1 MFGHHKNHLGVLF
14 MKKVLTLL
22 IVLVLFASYTHAQE
36 DTTYTKLKEKI
47 EEVKG
52 ALEGLNETYLETKTT
67 VDALKKIKLS
77 GYIQT
82 QFQSADVDGIAS
94 FSGGNF
100 GAGMHNR
107 FMVRRGRLKA
117 MYDNDLTQFVLQI
130 DATEKGLGLKDA
142 YVFFKEPWLKSFGLK
157 AGVFDRPFG
166 FEISYSSSSRES
178 PERSRLF
185 QTLFP
190 GERDLGVSFE
200 YSPYIPFEDFLG
212 YFNFKGGF
220 FAGNGVNPEVDNQKD
235 FIGRLGFQL
244 PLTEENFE
252 IDGGISA
259 YMGKVKLASGKSI
272 FTVNS
277 PTLAAAATSE
287 AWADR
292 SYLGLDAQV
301 YYSLPLL
308 GGFTL
313 RGEFINGKQPG
324 GSSTS
329 SSSPTV
335 LQTGDLYLR
344 NFTGYY
350 FMYVQNLGDKNQ
362 LVVKYDSYDPNSDVS
377 GDQIGQIAA
386 AKLSAGDLNYST
398 LGLGWV
404 HYWDDN
410 VKFTFY
416 YDSVSNETSKNLAGF
431 TEDLKDNV
439 FTFRIQYKF

>member
-1 MFGHHKNHLGVLF
+1 
-14 MKKVLTLL
+14 MKK
-22 IVLVLFASYTHAQE
+22 LFLFLSMFTIISLKTFAQQ
-36 DTTYTKLKEKI
+36 DTTVVKVAEKV

-52 ALEGLNETYLETKTT
+52 ALEGLNESYLETKSI
-67 VDALKKIKLS
+67 VDALKKIKIS

-107 FMVRRGRLKA
+107 LMIRRGRLKIT
-117 MYDNDLTQFVLQI
+117 YDNDLTNYVLQI

-142 YVFFKEPWLKSFGLK
+142 YILFTEPWMKTFALK
-157 AGVFDRPFG
+157 AGVFNRPFG
-166 FEISYSSSSRES
+166 FEIDYSSSNRES

-190 GERDLGVSFE
+190 GERDLGMSLE
-200 YSPYIPFEDFLG
+200 IAPKSDFLSI
-212 YFNFKGGF
+212 FNFKGGL

-244 PLTEENFE
+244 PFTEENFE
-252 IDGGISA
+252 IDGGIST
-259 YMGKVKLASGKSI
+259 YMGKVKLAPGKSI
-272 FTVNS
+272 FTVSS
-277 PTLAAAATSE
+277 PTLATATTSE
-287 AWADR
+287 VWADR

-329 SSSPTV
+329 SSSPTA

-344 NFTGYY
+344 NFSGYY
-350 FMYVQNLGDKNQ
+350 LMYVQNLGDKNQ
-362 LVVKYDSYDPNSDVS
+362 LVVKYDSYDPNSAVS
-377 GDQIGQIAA
+377 GDQIGQVSA
-386 AKLSAGDLNYST
+386 AKLSAGDLKYST

-410 VKFTFY
+410 IKFTFY
-416 YDSVSNETSKNLAGF
+416 YDSVSNETSKNLAVYNQ
-431 TEDLKDNV
+431 DLKDNV